1 METVESTELK
11 SYEIPI
17 GTNYI
22 TEGRKKLESDS
33 DVEIYAGYKKD
44 TYEKVVFKLKKN
56 IQKIVMIF

>member
-1 METVESTELK
+1 MEISQSTELK

-22 TEGRKKLESDS
+22 MEGKKKLESDS

-44 TYEKVVFKLKKN
+44 TYEKVVFKLKK
-56 IQKIVMIF
+56 IFKR

>member
-1 METVESTELK
+1 M
-11 SYEIPI
+11 
-17 GTNYI
+17 
-22 TEGRKKLESDS
+22 EGRKKLESDS

>member
-1 METVESTELK
+1 METVESIELK

-44 TYEKVVFKLKKN
+44 TY
-56 IQKIVMIF
+56 

>member
-1 METVESTELK
+1 METSQSTELN

-17 GTNYI
+17 GTKYI
-22 TEGRKKLESDS
+22 LEATKKLESDF